1 MSQSSDGAGTSPL
14 QAELGG
20 SSAGKWRYRAPGPLA
35 VASNEGIDRTEP
47 HLSFVHKMDLHPE
60 RVGSADDSF
69 ERLGSFERLSSVARN
84 LAEKATT
91 WATASM
97 EFDVKLPGAGTSFLP
112 GDGTGHATGQRNPHP
127 NSSSPTLPRADEA
140 LDGRPGYV
148 PEHTS
153 PHDRKITR
161 LQSVHPLLHEP
172 ASVSCSA
179 ATRDF
184 LTCDFRLRVTGW
196 FEHFGS
202 ASSGPSKGP
211 ADRLPS

>member
-1 MSQSSDGAGTSPL
+1 
-14 QAELGG
+14 
-20 SSAGKWRYRAPGPLA
+20 
-35 VASNEGIDRTEP
+35 
-47 HLSFVHKMDLHPE
+47 MDLHPE